1 MKWQRLRT
9 VIKHYQAAEISKN
22 AVVSTYYTLLS
33 VFPLLIF
40 LGNLLALLKLPV
52 SEVLR
57 YVAII
62 VPKSLYPTIAP
73 LIRSLLTQ
81 GNGGLLSIGA
91 VVTLWSASKGV
102 VTLRQSVN
110 QVYEIKTPQNAL
122 LSRLISLV
130 LTLLFLIVVVS
141 LVVIF
146 GFGQDVLNYLA
157 PRLNLPQHV
166 LTLFGQFK
174 LPVVGPMLLLI
185 LALLQYWLPQV
196 KLHLRCVWPGALLTA
211 VGWLALAQF
220 FALYLRYFA
229 RSVTSYGTLST
240 FIILLFWLNFL
251 VQFLLLGCF
260 LTRLLETHFYGS
272 PQPVANH
279 LTQFMHSKS
288 APDQSSDAS
297 E

>member
-9 VIKHYQAAEISKN
+9 ILKQYQAAEISKN
-22 AVVSTYYTLLS
+22 AVVSTYYMLLS
-33 VFPLLIF
+33 IFPLLIF

-62 VPKSLYPTIAP
+62 VPESLYPTIAP

-110 QVYEIKTPQNAL
+110 QVYDVKAPQNAL
-122 LSRLISLV
+122 LGRLISLV

-146 GFGQDVLNYLA
+146 GFGQDVLDYLA
-157 PRLNLPQHV
+157 PRLNLPAQV

-196 KLHLRCVWPGALLTA
+196 KLHLHCVWPGALFTA

-229 RSVTSYGTLST
+229 RSVTSYGALST

-260 LTRLLETHFYGS
+260 LTRLLETHFYGQ
-272 PQPVANH
+272 PAPVAHH
-279 LTQFMHSKS
+279 LAQLWPAKS
-288 APDQSSDAS
+288 APDRSSDVS